1 MTVVVTTTIDVFT
14 VKVALVAQ
22 AGCRRAGLR
31 EANYRMPRSGK
42 SAVTDLAEF
51 MLTVQV
57 LPETLSHP
65 LHPPK
70 PESKSG
76 VAVRV
81 TVVPLTY
88 VAEQVLPQLMPAG
101 LEVTVPPPRSVLLTV
116 SVKLCWMV

>member
-1 MTVVVTTTIDVFT
+1 MTV
-14 VKVALVAQ
+14 KLALVAQ
-22 AGCRRAGLR
+22 ADRRRAGLR
-31 EANYRMPRSGK
+31 EANYRMPRSLK
-42 SAVTDLAEF
+42 SAVTDLAEI
-51 MLTVQV
+51 MSTVQV

-116 SVKLCWMV
+116 RVKLCCWTSG

>member
-1 MTVVVTTTIDVFT
+1 VTVVETTTTDVLT

-22 AGCRRAGLR
+22 ADRRRAGLR
-31 EANYRMPRSGK
+31 EANYRMPRSLK
-42 SAVTDLAEF
+42 SAVTDLAEVIS
-51 MLTVQV
+51 TVQV

-81 TVVPLTY
+81 TVVPLT
-88 VAEQVLPQLMPAG
+88 
-101 LEVTVPPPRSVLLTV
+101 
-116 SVKLCWMV
+116 